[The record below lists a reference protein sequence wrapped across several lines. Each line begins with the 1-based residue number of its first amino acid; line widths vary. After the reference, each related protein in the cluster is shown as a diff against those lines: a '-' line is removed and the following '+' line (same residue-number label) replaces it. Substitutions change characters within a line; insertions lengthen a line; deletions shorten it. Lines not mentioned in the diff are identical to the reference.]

1 MSLAESIKYMIFNPE
16 IAEQMAT
23 SAKEIATNHSDQS
36 VFDAWENFCKTIAE
50 K

>member
-1 MSLAESIKYMIFNPE
+1 MSLAESMKYMIFNPQ

-23 SAKEIATNHSDQS
+23 NAKEIATNHSDKS